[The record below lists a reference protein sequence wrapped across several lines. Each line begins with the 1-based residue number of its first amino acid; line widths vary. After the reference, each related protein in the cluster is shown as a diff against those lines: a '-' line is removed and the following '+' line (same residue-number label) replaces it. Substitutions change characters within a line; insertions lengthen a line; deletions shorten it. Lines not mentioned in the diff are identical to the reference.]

1 MYKRINIYE
10 VWAKE
15 VVQIVINGSY
25 AILRNWKTQSVF
37 EDFDCNRAK
46 VNWNF
51 GIWKR
56 GTKGIEN

>member
-37 EDFDCNRAK
+37 KDLD
-46 VNWNF
+46 WN
-51 GIWKR
+51 KSQS
-56 GTKGIEN
+56 ELEL